1 LTWLTRENLAALIPP
16 DSLPSGFLLATNPGE
31 SFISISLDER
41 ADLIDQS
48 AATLRAAGI
57 TSGNRA
63 VLSLTSDGTL
73 GGAQLA
79 EALVR
84 VGASAAV
91 VGPRGRMRLLAA
103 IRTLRPDV
111 WLTTPTG
118 ALDFL
123 ARLYLEFNVDPVELD
138 LAHILLVG
146 EIGSPGTEH
155 RLAAEFEAQVT
166 GLYCDPIFGAA
177 LAHGREGRWQIQD
190 PAVLG
195 FSDLESDTWSDAWQG
210 SSDQAGQSGQSEPAD
225 PLGVE
230 ANPSELVLRPAWSKS
245 LSEQTL
251 RTGEVVGPTQ
261 DASLFGQTV
270 GEHIL
275 VRGRW
280 LSIPLLR
287 RALLGI
293 DGIAGWRLEISRG
306 DGTLD
311 KLILNLAFERASLVE
326 NPMWAGRAR
335 EAIASI
341 TPIAF
346 EVATELARNDTPS
359 ETIDDQRGHHLGFDR
374 QAVAKRLDDPR
385 GALGG

>member
-1 LTWLTRENLAALIPP
+1 
-16 DSLPSGFLLATNPGE
+16 
-31 SFISISLDER
+31 
-41 ADLIDQS
+41 
-48 AATLRAAGI
+48 
-57 TSGNRA
+57 
-63 VLSLTSDGTL
+63 
-73 GGAQLA
+73 
-79 EALVR
+79 
-84 VGASAAV
+84 
-91 VGPRGRMRLLAA
+91 
-103 IRTLRPDV
+103 
-111 WLTTPTG
+111 
-118 ALDFL
+118 
-123 ARLYLEFNVDPVELD
+123 
-138 LAHILLVG
+138 
-146 EIGSPGTEH
+146 
-155 RLAAEFEAQVT
+155 
-166 GLYCDPIFGAA
+166 
-177 LAHGREGRWQIQD
+177 
-190 PAVLG
+190 
-195 FSDLESDTWSDAWQG
+195 
-210 SSDQAGQSGQSEPAD
+210 
-225 PLGVE
+225 
-230 ANPSELVLRPAWSKS
+230 VLRPAWSKS

-287 RALLGI
+287 RALAGI

-359 ETIDDQRGHHLGFDR
+359 ETIDDQREHHLGFDR